1 MDLHTSID
9 ELEQQ
14 LAAGEEAV
22 ARIRKFQAEVLHSL
36 DMRQIHRVDGAR
48 SLNEWVRGR
57 LDVTSHTAR
66 DLVDAA
72 RQLPHQPGL
81 TDDSDNMS
89 FERLVATSRLMAAGA
104 DEATVRRSFGFDLA
118 GVDRLRSKH
127 RTITRQSERDKFVD
141 RHLYFQDALD
151 QTTGRINAELPGFEY
166 ALVRDAIE
174 ERAEKFREL
183 PGPIQTGTQRRAD
196 ALVAI
201 AQDSREPIA
210 IDFEPSLRSEPLTTI
225 FVDAGRQQPHHEING
240 EIEFGPR
247 VGPAVLESLLCF
259 GRVQMVGLSNGR
271 PVVTSDATR
280 AIPPEMRRFVS
291 HRDGGC
297 TIAGCHSRYRLQV
310 HHIQHRAHDGDHDPD
325 NLTTL
330 CLFHHHV
337 VVHRLGF
344 RIDPD
349 SPPQRRSFLRNIATG
364 TDPPQA

>member
-1 MDLHTSID
+1 MLKMDLHTSID

-196 ALVAI
+196 AWFCSGLEGDD
-201 AQDSREPIA
+201 QDA
-210 IDFEPSLRSEPLTTI
+210 D
-225 FVDAGRQQPHHEING
+225 
-240 EIEFGPR
+240 
-247 VGPAVLESLLCF
+247 
-259 GRVQMVGLSNGR
+259 
-271 PVVTSDATR
+271 
-280 AIPPEMRRFVS
+280 
-291 HRDGGC
+291 
-297 TIAGCHSRYRLQV
+297 
-310 HHIQHRAHDGDHDPD
+310 
-325 NLTTL
+325 
-330 CLFHHHV
+330 
-337 VVHRLGF
+337 
-344 RIDPD
+344 
-349 SPPQRRSFLRNIATG
+349 
-364 TDPPQA
+364 